1 MQSYFFHL
9 MPWTDYPEDFDEK
22 YESSWVT
29 FPNSFYDPVK
39 GAELYNRYLDELEY
53 ADTLGYDGIC
63 VNEHH
68 QNAYGLMPSPN
79 VIAGMLAR
87 RTKNAKIAILGN
99 GLPLRANPLRVAE
112 EIAMLDVV
120 TRGRVISGFVRGI
133 GCEYLSLDI
142 NPTFSRDM
150 FYEAHDLIVR
160 AWTEPGPFEHLGEH
174 FQYRYVNVWPRP
186 YTRPH
191 PPIWLP

>member
-29 FPNSFYDPVK
+29 FPNTFYDPVK
-39 GAELYNRYLDELEY
+39 GAELYNRYLDELEH

-79 VIAGMLAR
+79 IIAGMLAR

-99 GLPLRANPLRVAE
+99 GLPLR
-112 EIAMLDVV
+112 
-120 TRGRVISGFVRGI
+120 
-133 GCEYLSLDI
+133 
-142 NPTFSRDM
+142 
-150 FYEAHDLIVR
+150 
-160 AWTEPGPFEHLGEH
+160 
-174 FQYRYVNVWPRP
+174 
-186 YTRPH
+186 
-191 PPIWLP
+191 

>member
-9 MPWTDYPEDFDEK
+9 MPWTDYPDDFDEK

-29 FPNSFYDPVK
+29 FPNTFYDPVK

-79 VIAGMLAR
+79 IIAGMLAR

-112 EIAMLDVV
+112 EVAMLM
-120 TRGRVISGFVRGI
+120 S
-133 GCEYLSLDI
+133 
-142 NPTFSRDM
+142 
-150 FYEAHDLIVR
+150 
-160 AWTEPGPFEHLGEH
+160 
-174 FQYRYVNVWPRP
+174 
-186 YTRPH
+186 
-191 PPIWLP
+191 